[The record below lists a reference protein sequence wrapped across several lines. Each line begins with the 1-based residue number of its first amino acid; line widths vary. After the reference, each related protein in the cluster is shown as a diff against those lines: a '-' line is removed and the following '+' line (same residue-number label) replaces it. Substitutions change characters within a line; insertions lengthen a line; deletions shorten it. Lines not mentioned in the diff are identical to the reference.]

1 MKKEELVFDSES
13 EKLFF
18 DWANELKSAGLIE
31 SIKCQPAFN
40 ILEDKFIP
48 INRLKTRKKTHVV
61 EKHKILNGLIYTADF
76 RIVWNEKL
84 LNILFQPMDNL
95 WNKPSTFYTQ
105 FNKDGK
111 YESYIE
117 VKETNM
123 HGNIARF
130 SVVQR
135 ILYHTTGIYINP
147 IKMFLGRGALFKNTF
162 QPETLDLMIKTGKR
176 RRKQFEKWDE
186 KRINEYL
193 KEIL

>member
-1 MKKEELVFDSES
+1 MENEALNFDSES

-18 DWANELKSAGLIE
+18 DWTNELKSVGLIE
-31 SIKCQPAFN
+31 DIECQPTFK
-40 ILEDKFIP
+40 ILEDKFIK
-48 INRLKTRKKTHVV
+48 INKLKTRKKIHIV
-61 EKHKILNGLIYTADF
+61 EKHKILNGLNYTADF
-76 RIVWNEKL
+76 RIVWSEKL

-95 WNKPSTFYTQ
+95 WNKPSLFYSQ
-105 FNKDGK
+105 YNSDGK

-135 ILYHTTGIYINP
+135 ILYHTVGIYINP
-147 IKMFLGRGALFKNTF
+147 IKMFLGRNALFKNTF
-162 QPETLDLMIKTGKR
+162 QPGTLDLMIKNGKR

-186 KRINEYL
+186 KRIGEYL
-193 KEIL
+193 KEIS